1 MKNIHLVTSLLFC
14 FAFSVGHAQEKN
26 YYLSVADSIL
36 FNILELYKT
45 NDGLLTETYPVNPE
59 QKITYLSEGISF
71 EGSLKS
77 SFLWPY
83 SGMLSACV
91 SLYKVTG
98 NKKYDELMEQKILPG
113 LEQYWDDERQPP
125 SYQSYPV
132 KYGQHGRYYDDN
144 IWIALDYC
152 DYYELTHKCYYL
164 SKAIAL
170 FQYIYSGWTEELG
183 GGIFW
188 CEQNKAS
195 KHSCS
200 NAPSSVLCVKL
211 YRLTKDDK
219 YLKKAKE
226 TYEWTKKWLCGT
238 ITFLPIRRIPSAR
251 PMVVVVLPSPAGVG
265 VMAVTSISL
274 PSGFL
279 FSFIRERSIFA
290 LYLPYCSTYLSS
302 MPALAAI
309 SVIGCISQR

>member
-113 LEQYWDDERQPP
+113 L
-125 SYQSYPV
+125 
-132 KYGQHGRYYDDN
+132 
-144 IWIALDYC
+144 
-152 DYYELTHKCYYL
+152 
-164 SKAIAL
+164 
-170 FQYIYSGWTEELG
+170 
-183 GGIFW
+183 
-188 CEQNKAS
+188 
-195 KHSCS
+195 
-200 NAPSSVLCVKL
+200 
-211 YRLTKDDK
+211 
-219 YLKKAKE
+219 
-226 TYEWTKKWLCGT
+226 
-238 ITFLPIRRIPSAR
+238 
-251 PMVVVVLPSPAGVG
+251 
-265 VMAVTSISL
+265 
-274 PSGFL
+274 
-279 FSFIRERSIFA
+279 
-290 LYLPYCSTYLSS
+290 
-302 MPALAAI
+302 
-309 SVIGCISQR
+309 